1 MRGGFLL
8 PFIAHHD
15 KLLYVRWFYGAGR
28 RSAMQD
34 SGSLTQR
41 DLTSLLLLMLLSLNP
56 AKDSDGMDDILF
68 LLLMMLLLRDEMQD
82 LP

>member
-1 MRGGFLL
+1 
-8 PFIAHHD
+8 
-15 KLLYVRWFYGAGR
+15 
-28 RSAMQD
+28 MQD

-82 LP
+82 LPLGP